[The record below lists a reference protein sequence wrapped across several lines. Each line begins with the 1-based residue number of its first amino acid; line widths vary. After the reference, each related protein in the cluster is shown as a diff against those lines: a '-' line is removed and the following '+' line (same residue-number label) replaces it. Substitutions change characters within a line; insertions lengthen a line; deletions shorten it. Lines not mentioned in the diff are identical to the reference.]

1 MKTTNYS
8 QMNTTSLRVLIV
20 DDIAEVRQDLRTALL
35 LEGNHAGI
43 PIEIVGDAANGEE
56 AVQQTI
62 LLQPEVILMDLGM
75 PILDGFAATQQ
86 IKKNNPSC
94 RVIALTV
101 HDYET
106 ARQKA
111 IQSGV
116 DGFVVKGL
124 PVESLV
130 QMISKSVL
138 DI

>member
-75 PILDGFAATQQ
+75 PILDGFAATQK

-116 DGFVVKGL
+116 DVFVVKGL